1 MFTGKTIFHAIP
13 KAPYWYWYIIYVIFS
28 YLIYYR
34 PGNLVQFRAVV
45 VDQRLK
51 PSVVGSIDVSMNDGN
66 GNLIKKWDRVFTTKG
81 NWCASASLRVP
92 IIFFITKCY
101 YNTTKFVFQGCLLPV
116 WNSLISLSWVIGISQ
131 WMCQVNYFIKHF
143 LLLNMFCPNLM

>member
-1 MFTGKTIFHAIP
+1 M
-13 KAPYWYWYIIYVIFS
+13 
-28 YLIYYR
+28 YYR

-81 NWCASASLRVP
+81 N
-92 IIFFITKCY
+92 
-101 YNTTKFVFQGCLLPV
+101 
-116 WNSLISLSWVIGISQ
+116 
-131 WMCQVNYFIKHF
+131 
-143 LLLNMFCPNLM
+143 

>member
-1 MFTGKTIFHAIP
+1 M
-13 KAPYWYWYIIYVIFS
+13 PYQNFCYKYGYRYIIYVILSDFTH
-28 YLIYYR
+28 YR

-81 NWCASASLRVP
+81 N
-92 IIFFITKCY
+92 
-101 YNTTKFVFQGCLLPV
+101 
-116 WNSLISLSWVIGISQ
+116 
-131 WMCQVNYFIKHF
+131 
-143 LLLNMFCPNLM
+143 